1 MHPSKFHAASDPS
14 TRHANDVGLIGL
26 AVMGANFALNMAD
39 HAFATAVYNRTTS
52 VAQTFISENPSTPGG
67 LHAYAELKDFVAS
80 LKQPRRIVILVKAG
94 APTDAVIDSLT
105 PLLSK
110 GDIVIDGG
118 NALWT
123 DSTRRDAALSAK
135 GLHFVGSGVSGGETG
150 ARFGPS
156 LMAGCSAEAWAA
168 IEPIWSAIA
177 AKVDARTGK
186 PLEGA
191 TPGKPIV
198 APDAASCAARV
209 GPNPAGH
216 FVKMVHNGIEY
227 ADMQMICEAYDV
239 LRRAANL
246 NPSQLADIFAKWNS
260 TDLDSFLIEITAD
273 ILRQQDPV
281 TRKPFVDVV
290 LDAAG
295 QKGTGAWTST
305 AALDLAVPAPTIS
318 EAVFARNLSALKA
331 ERVHAS
337 TILKAP
343 SHEHF
348 QGDIEHLVEDVRQAL
363 LCSKACAYAQGFAII
378 NAAAQQQ
385 KWTPDFAAIARIWRG
400 GCIIRARL
408 LHHIANAYS
417 SKPNLPNLLLDPFF
431 TNLIANAQP
440 SWRRIVALAATLGVP
455 VPTFSSALAYYDSL
469 RSDRLPANL
478 LQAQRDYF
486 GAHTYERTDQ
496 PRGQFFHLDWTH
508 PDRPQVSP

>member
-1 MHPSKFHAASDPS
+1 MHPSRFHPASDPS
-14 TRHANDVGLIGL
+14 TNNSCDVGLVGL

-39 HAFATAVYNRTTS
+39 HAFSTSVYNRTTS
-52 VAQTFISENPSTPGG
+52 VSQAFISENPSTPGG
-67 LHAYAELKDFVAS
+67 LHAFARLEDFVAS
-80 LKQPRRIVILVKAG
+80 LKRPRRIVILVKAG

-105 PLLSK
+105 PLLSP
-110 GDIVIDGG
+110 GDVVIDGG
-118 NALWT
+118 NALWS

-156 LMAGCSAEAWAA
+156 LMAGCSSDAWAA
-168 IEPIWSAIA
+168 IEPIWTAIA
-177 AKVDARTGK
+177 AKVDPSSGK

-191 TPGKPIV
+191 TPGKPV
-198 APDAASCAARV
+198 NVKGAASCAARV

-246 NPSQLADIFAKWNS
+246 KPSQLADIFTKWNA

-273 ILRQQDPV
+273 ILRQKDPL
-281 TRKPFVDVV
+281 TDKPFVDVV

-295 QKGTGAWTST
+295 QKGTGMWTST
-305 AALDLAVPAPTIS
+305 AALDLAVPAPTIA
-318 EAVFARNLSALKA
+318 EAVFARNISALKA
-331 ERVHAS
+331 ERVQAS
-337 TILKAP
+337 TILKPP
-343 SHEHF
+343 SHSNF
-348 QGDIEHLVEDVRQAL
+348 QGDLEHLVEDVRQAL

-378 NAAAQQQ
+378 HAAAQQQ
-385 KWTPDFAAIARIWRG
+385 KWTPDFASISRIWRG
-400 GCIIRARL
+400 GCIIRARF
-408 LHHIANAYS
+408 LHHISNAYS
-417 SKPNLPNLLLDPFF
+417 SKPNLPNLLLDPYF
-431 TNLIANAQP
+431 TKLLADAQAP
-440 SWRRIVALAATLGVP
+440 WRRVVALAATLGIP

-469 RSDRLPANL
+469 RADRLPANL

-486 GAHTYERTDQ
+486 GAHTYERADQ

-508 PDRPQVSP
+508 PGRPQNPA